1 LTINFY
7 NDVSASD
14 ISIGIFDLNGRKVF
28 MNHAGKL
35 PAGNI
40 NIKMNL
46 NKKSPGKGDFYST
59 VINYAFA
66 VASFF
71 FIHASDL

>member
-1 LTINFY
+1 
-7 NDVSASD
+7 
-14 ISIGIFDLNGRKVF
+14 
-28 MNHAGKL
+28 
-35 PAGNI
+35 
-40 NIKMNL
+40 MNL